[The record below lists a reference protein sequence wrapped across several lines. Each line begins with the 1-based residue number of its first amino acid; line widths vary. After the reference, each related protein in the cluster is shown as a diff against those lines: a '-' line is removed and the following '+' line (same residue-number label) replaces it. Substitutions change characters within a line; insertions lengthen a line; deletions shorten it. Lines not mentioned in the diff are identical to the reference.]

1 LRPWAAGATIP
12 FSFIVNGRTL
22 PPGTYTVTSERTV
35 LLVRGYGLGA
45 AVVTNRVES
54 RQDGDPSII
63 FHKYGDR
70 HILVQAWMG
79 RGVGRVVP
87 TSSLERERIDSA
99 RRGGGARAFERI
111 VIPTR

>member
-1 LRPWAAGATIP
+1 MAGR
-12 FSFIVNGRTL
+12 F
-22 PPGTYTVTSERTV
+22 PPGTYTVTSERMV
-35 LLVRGYGLGA
+35 LLVRGYGHGA

-63 FHKYGDR
+63 FHKYGDQ

-79 RGVGRVVP
+79 VGSGA
-87 TSSLERERIDSA
+87 SSPPRASSA
-99 RRGGGARAFERI
+99 SGSTAPGAGGGARAFERI